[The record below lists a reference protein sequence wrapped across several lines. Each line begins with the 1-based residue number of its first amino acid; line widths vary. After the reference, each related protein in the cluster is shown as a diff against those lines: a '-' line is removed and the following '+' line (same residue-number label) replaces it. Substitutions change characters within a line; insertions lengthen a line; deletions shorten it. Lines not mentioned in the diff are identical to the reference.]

1 MDQLEISITGMG
13 SVSAL
18 GHGSDLGWPAYRD
31 PGHCLERVE
40 IGGQAAWCGRLPEAS
55 GAELDRVARSQPAYE
70 GLDRSVLLAI
80 FASRLAV
87 ERAGWGGSEAFGV
100 NIGSSRGATG
110 LLEQYLQTYT
120 ATGRV
125 PALASPATTLGNI
138 ASWVAQDL
146 QAGGPELSH
155 SITCSTALHAILN
168 GVAWLRSGM
177 SVRFLCGG
185 SEAPLTGFT
194 LAQMRALK
202 IYSRETGAYPCRA
215 LDPEKSNSSM
225 VLGEGAGSVCLET
238 GRPETALAV
247 IRGVGYATEALE
259 HPVSLSAD
267 AACLQD
273 SMRRALG
280 AMDPAEVDAVVM
292 HAPGTRKGDLSEL
305 QAISAVFGENPPALT
320 SNKWKIGHT
329 FGASGTLSLELAVGM
344 LQRQEFIGVPY
355 LSGARK
361 PAELRNILVNAVG
374 FGANAVSLLISRP

>member
-1 MDQLEISITGMG
+1 MKDLEISITGIG

-31 PGHCLERVE
+31 PGHCLEQADF
-40 IGGQAAWCGRLPEAS
+40 GGQTAWCGRVPETS
-55 GAELDRVARSQPAYE
+55 GTELDRVANSHPAYE

-87 ERAGWGGSEAFGV
+87 QRAGWGNSEAFGV

-110 LLEQYLQTYT
+110 LLEKYLETYT
-120 ATGRV
+120 QTGRV

-146 QAGGPELSH
+146 RAGGPELSH

-177 SVRFLCGG
+177 SGRFLCGG

-202 IYSRETGAYPCRA
+202 IYSRETGSYPCRA
-215 LDPEKSNSSM
+215 LDPEKPNSSM

-238 GRPETALAV
+238 GRPDTTLAV
-247 IRGVGYATEALE
+247 IRGVGYATEPLE

-267 AACLQD
+267 AVSLQD

-280 AMDPAEVDAVVM
+280 TTDPGEVDAVVL

-305 QAISAVFGENPPALT
+305 QAVQAVFGGKPPALT

-329 FGASGTLSLELAVGM
+329 FGASGILSLELAVGM
-344 LQRQEFIGVPY
+344 LNRQEFIGVPY
-355 LSGARK
+355 LTDSRK
-361 PAELRNILVNAVG
+361 PGELRNVLVNAVG